1 MYAIFNHKGKQY
13 KVSKNDFLK
22 LPKISDLKKNTPKGE
37 FVVIVAPNQQVEV
50 EKPYISIIK
59 NLILKNFSNKDIVD
73 LIKPISTDSKKE
85 IYKIVLSIR
94 QGE

>member
-1 MYAIFNHKGKQY
+1 MVGLFREMTKIYETITHKSVKEHIF
-13 KVSKNDFLK
+13 
-22 LPKISDLKKNTPKGE
+22 DLKKNTPKGE
-37 FVVIVAPNQQVEV
+37 FVVIVAPNRHVEI

-59 NLILKNFSNKDIVD
+59 RLILKNFSNKDIVD